1 MRTTLGLILVLSAS
15 LGSLGS
21 LAGCGGKGG
30 SASEPA
36 GAKLAVTSIE
46 PASAAPAS
54 VPLVVHGSGFL
65 AESRSVQVYL
75 GETSANVLSIDSD
88 TELQIEVPA
97 GAPGEP
103 VDVKL
108 VFEPGGEITLPHA
121 FTFMPGAEGAAPAPA
136 ATPAVSEV
144 TPAP

>member
-1 MRTTLGLILVLSAS
+1 MRTTLVLATVLGAS
-15 LGSLGS
+15 FV
-21 LAGCGGKGG
+21 LAGCGGQSGG
-30 SASEPA
+30 ASEPA

-46 PASAAPAS
+46 PASAAPAT

-65 AESRSVQVYL
+65 AESRAVQVYL
-75 GETSANVLSIDSD
+75 GETPANVLSIDSD
-88 TELQIEVPA
+88 TELQVEVPA

-121 FTFMPGAEGAAPAPA
+121 FTFIASGASEATSAP
-136 ATPAVSEV
+136 
-144 TPAP
+144 

>member
-1 MRTTLGLILVLSAS
+1 MRTTIALATVFGVS
-15 LGSLGS
+15 LA
-21 LAGCGGKGG
+21 LAGCGGKSGA
-30 SASEPA
+30 ASEPA

-46 PASAAPAS
+46 PASAAPAT

-65 AESRSVQVYL
+65 AESRSVPVYL
-75 GETSANVLSIDSD
+75 GATPANVLSIDSD
-88 TELQIEVPA
+88 TELLVEVPT

-103 VDVKL
+103 VDVKI

-121 FTFMPGAEGAAPAPA
+121 FTFMPGADGAPA
-136 ATPAVSEV
+136 AAIEPAVLEA